1 MNRDKNIVFMGTPQ
15 FAVESLKNI
24 HESGYNIVGVICP
37 PDKPAGRGHKLQA
50 CDVKKYAVSQNL
62 KVLQPEKL
70 KNPEF
75 LSELK
80 SLNAALFVVVA
91 FRMLPKEVWSIP
103 QYGTFNIHASLL
115 PQYRGAAPIN
125 WAIIN
130 GETKTG
136 VTSFL
141 IDENIDTGA
150 TLLYKDCEI
159 GENETVGDVHDRLM
173 LMGAKLATETCDAIF
188 NKDIQ
193 AKKQNETAHL
203 NKAPKLF
210 KNNCKIDW
218 SKSAIEIHNHIRGL
232 SPYPVA
238 WTTFIQSDEAQLQPV
253 KIYKAAYTLLD
264 HDKEI
269 AEIQA
274 SKKELKIYT
283 KDGYISILKIQVPGK
298 NKIDI
303 QSFLNGINIKL
314 YKKAC

>member
-24 HESGYNIVGVICP
+24 HESGYNIVGVVCP

-62 KVLQPEKL
+62 NVLQPKKL
-70 KNPEF
+70 KSPEF
-75 LSELK
+75 LSELQ
-80 SLNAALFVVVA
+80 SLNADLFVVVA
-91 FRMLPKEVWSIP
+91 FRMLPKEVWSMP
-103 QYGTFNIHASLL
+103 QYGTFNIHGSLL

-125 WAIIN
+125 WAVMN

-136 VTSFL
+136 VTSFF

-150 TLLYKDCEI
+150 TLLSEECEI
-159 GENETVGDVHDRLM
+159 DSNETVGDVHDKLM
-173 LMGAKLATETCDAIF
+173 MLGAELATKTCDAIF
-188 NKDIQ
+188 NDTIE
-193 AKKQNETAHL
+193 AKTQLESTNLK
-203 NKAPKLF
+203 KAPKLF

-218 SKSAIEIHNHIRGL
+218 SKSTIEIHNHIRGL
-232 SPYPVA
+232 SPYPSA
-238 WTTFIQSDEAQLQPV
+238 WTTFIRSEEEPQTI
-253 KIYKAAYTLLD
+253 KIYNASYTLID
-264 HDKEI
+264 HDREI

-274 SKKELKIYT
+274 DKKDLKIYT

-298 NKIDI
+298 NKMDI
-303 QSFLNGINIKL
+303 QSFLNGINIKS